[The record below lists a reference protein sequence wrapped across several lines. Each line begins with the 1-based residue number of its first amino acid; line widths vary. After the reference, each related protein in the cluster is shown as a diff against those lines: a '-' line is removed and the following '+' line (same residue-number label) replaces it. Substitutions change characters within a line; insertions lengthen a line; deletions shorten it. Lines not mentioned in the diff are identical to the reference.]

1 MSDKLFESLLNKTAD
16 LYRPSVSGTPNEF
29 GERENTPGTKISTI
43 KICLQPYKDKY
54 QIEFGGYTFWVE
66 LVVYTTFEDIKEADI
81 IEVESKKYM
90 VVSVENE
97 GGQDHHLKV
106 FVVKQ

>member
-1 MSDKLFESLLNKTAD
+1 MADAMYESLLNKTAV
-16 LYRPSVSGTPNEF
+16 LYRPSVGGTPNEF
-29 GERENTPGTKISTI
+29 GERESTPGSEIATI
-43 KICLQPYKDKY
+43 KVCMQPYKDKY
-54 QIEFGGYTFWVE
+54 QLEFGGYKFWVE
-66 LVVYTTFEDIKEADI
+66 LVVYTTFLDVRDADI
-81 IEVESKKYM
+81 IELESKKYM